1 MDSQMN
7 FSPLEIAFWILLFL
21 LVHCYVLFP
30 VTLPFLSEIFYRK
43 NRKTTEKRELPKVS
57 ILVSAYNEECVIE
70 KKIQNFLELDYP
82 KDKLEILIGDDGSAD
97 KTAEIVSR
105 YADKGI
111 TLVKAPK
118 NAGKA
123 AMLNRLQNLAKGE
136 ILVFCDANTMFFPNV
151 VRKLVAPFCDPK
163 IGCVCG
169 HLILTDQSG
178 SPLGSGERSYWDLE
192 SEIKKFEGILDRLVG
207 GNGALYAIRN
217 SLFTPLPTKKSV
229 MDDFFI
235 AVKVLQK
242 GFFCTFDPS
251 AIGTEQTSK
260 EGIGEYRRKVRIGR
274 ANFNY
279 LHSYLPLLN
288 PLHPV
293 TAYLFASHKLL
304 RWLTPHI
311 AIAILILNSILLTT
325 QKPIYFATFG
335 LALLFFIIA
344 GFKISSSAYY
354 FLLMNFAMLKGS
366 VLSFAK
372 EHGGGWQREAR
383 GDEET
388 PSPTSSKTPQT
399 LALILPTV
407 LSFMLLSASPA
418 KALTADV
425 SVGSSNWTE
434 DVTEFHF
441 STSMHLW
448 HPIDQMVFIG
458 LGLDYQRYG
467 SISLVPAMAS
477 AYMRLPFGSII
488 MPVATFDFGYAF
500 GDDSQ
505 MIWKVGGGLDIKL
518 GRYSSILV
526 LSGYQNLKKS
536 GDLIYLRCGLLLEI

>member
-57 ILVSAYNEECVIE
+57 ILVSAYNEESVIE

-441 STSMHLW
+441 STSMHLS
-448 HPIDQMVFIG
+448 HRSDG
-458 LGLDYQRYG
+458 LYR
-467 SISLVPAMAS
+467 ART
-477 AYMRLPFGSII
+477 RLPALRKHFVGSSDGERLYALT
-488 MPVATFDFGYAF
+488 VRKHNHARGDFRFWIRLWRRFANDLESGRRTGY
-500 GDDSQ
+500 
-505 MIWKVGGGLDIKL
+505 
-518 GRYSSILV
+518 
-526 LSGYQNLKKS
+526 
-536 GDLIYLRCGLLLEI
+536 